1 MLAKT
6 LSNPA
11 KIILIHEDWVHADEL
26 RRMASAH
33 GCDVYSYGAHA
44 GDCSSPRPP
53 LADMQLAIIKT
64 SNTPRDVAQLHA
76 AAPRLTIIAMGDGP
90 KFEEVIDCIRAGA
103 TDYLYGS
110 LHNAALG
117 ARLADHFATCGDAV
131 NNGHSVA
138 ETDTTFGIIG
148 RSTALARIRAVIA
161 RMQHTSVTALIQG
174 PTGAGKEVVALA
186 LHRNSPRAGERL
198 VALNCAALP
207 DELIEGELFGYER
220 GAFSGATQSYPG
232 KLALADK
239 GSLFLDEIGE
249 LSAAGQAKLLRALEE
264 RQCYRLGGHK
274 PHSFDIRLIA
284 ATNRDLEAE
293 VASGRFRSDLYYRIA
308 VARVKL
314 TGLAERPAD
323 IVPLAR
329 HFLAQLAAPHGGHPP
344 ELPEDVISALEGH
357 DWPGNARELR
367 NAMEVALLGSEAGGM
382 VRLAD
387 LPDSIRLAAPA
398 RPAQIQS
405 DDLPARMITPSS
417 IAGAL
422 RRNDGNKS
430 AAARALGCSR
440 MTLYRHLRAN
450 PALMREAFA

>member
-161 RMQHTSVTALIQG
+161 RMQHTSVTALI
-174 PTGAGKEVVALA
+174 
-186 LHRNSPRAGERL
+186 
-198 VALNCAALP
+198 
-207 DELIEGELFGYER
+207 
-220 GAFSGATQSYPG
+220 
-232 KLALADK
+232 
-239 GSLFLDEIGE
+239 
-249 LSAAGQAKLLRALEE
+249 
-264 RQCYRLGGHK
+264 
-274 PHSFDIRLIA
+274 
-284 ATNRDLEAE
+284 
-293 VASGRFRSDLYYRIA
+293 
-308 VARVKL
+308 
-314 TGLAERPAD
+314 
-323 IVPLAR
+323 
-329 HFLAQLAAPHGGHPP
+329 
-344 ELPEDVISALEGH
+344 
-357 DWPGNARELR
+357 
-367 NAMEVALLGSEAGGM
+367 
-382 VRLAD
+382 
-387 LPDSIRLAAPA
+387 
-398 RPAQIQS
+398 
-405 DDLPARMITPSS
+405 
-417 IAGAL
+417 
-422 RRNDGNKS
+422 
-430 AAARALGCSR
+430 
-440 MTLYRHLRAN
+440 
-450 PALMREAFA
+450 